1 MVELLVVLGIIG
13 LILGMSVPALS
24 GYSRQLR
31 LKTATRE
38 LVGLLSLARSKA
50 IGGHAEYAVVI
61 NPESRQ
67 VSVMDVASG
76 ETLEQMVRL
85 PSSVTLDVQV
95 GGESAPETQLVFR
108 PTGSLSGRTTTL
120 VLADHERQHTI
131 TVVGATGA
139 ISVD

>member
-13 LILGMSVPALS
+13 LILGMGVPALS

-50 IGGHAEYAVVI
+50 ISAHAEYAVVI
-61 NPESRQ
+61 NPESQQ

-76 ETLEQMVRL
+76 ETLEQMVRV

-95 GGESAPETQLVFR
+95 GGESTPETRLVFR

-139 ISVD
+139 ITVQ

>member
-13 LILGMSVPALS
+13 LILGMGVPALS

-50 IGGHAEYAVVI
+50 ISAHAEYAVVI
-61 NPESRQ
+61 NPESQQ

-76 ETLEQMVRL
+76 ETLEQVVRV

-120 VLADHERQHTI
+120 VLTDHERQHTI

-139 ISVD
+139 ITVQ